1 LYLRRTRQYSAKAT
15 AMGRTGQAK
24 FTPQMLA
31 TKRVRASNLK
41 ATCKTTKLR
50 SNINIKRW
58 IAANAAIER
67 TSKAAAQDAG
77 ELVVESKRESAA
89 NAAATKVVTKEATD
103 LAAKHT
109 TAKIAGTVVPLISLG
124 FAAIAISERWANP
137 ENRKSVGMIAYNL
150 CASVGEVG
158 SGIAGCFPGLGT
170 ALSVAIDVG
179 VGCADVCVAVS
190 QADEDDEKPA

>member
-24 FTPQMLA
+24 FTLQMLA
-31 TKRVRASNLK
+31 TKRVRASKLK
-41 ATCKTTKLR
+41 ATSKTTKLR

-58 IAANAAIER
+58 IAANAFIER
-67 TSKAAAQDAG
+67 TSKAADAG
-77 ELVVESKRESAA
+77 ELVVESKGESAA
-89 NAAATKVVTKEATD
+89 NAAATKVVTKEVTD

-109 TAKIAGTVVPLISLG
+109 TAKIAGTAVPLISLG